1 MSGSPALSTSTGI
14 LEEPLEQRRTL
25 TVLLLAQILSGAGL
39 AAGITV
45 GALLAEQMLGSSR
58 FSGLPTVCFTIGSA
72 AAAVGVGRVSQNLGR
87 RAGLSAGYLAGALGS
102 VGVVVAANLGNIV
115 LLLASLLIY
124 GAGVATNLQARYAGV
139 DLAAPSRRGRAV
151 SIVLVATAIGAII
164 GPNLVRLTG
173 TLATA
178 VGIPPLAGPFMLAGA
193 AYAAAGVVLWVLL
206 RPDPLLLARSIAA
219 AKSSRSNEATA
230 GSSGSTA
237 RAVASESGSRRWSW
251 AVASGAGIMI
261 LTQLIMVA
269 IMTMTPIH
277 IEHHGH
283 SIGVTGVVIAVHV
296 AGMFLPS
303 PFSGWLVDRFGYL
316 SIAVAA
322 GVTLLAAGLLAA
334 WAPVDSVALLM
345 LALVLLGLGWNLGL
359 VSGTTVVTDAVPLAA
374 RARTQ
379 GVVDLGI
386 ALAGAGAGLSS
397 GLIVTA
403 TSYATLTLASG
414 FLALL
419 IIPIAAVARA
429 GPTPQ
434 T

>member
-1 MSGSPALSTSTGI
+1 
-14 LEEPLEQRRTL
+14 
-25 TVLLLAQILSGAGL
+25 LAQILSGAGL

-102 VGVVVAANLGNIV
+102 VGVVIAANLGNIV
-115 LLLASLLIY
+115 LLFVSLMVY
-124 GAGVATNLQARYAGV
+124 GAGVATNLQARYAGA

-219 AKSSRSNEATA
+219 AKSSQSNQATA

-237 RAVASESGSRRWSW
+237 PAVASESGSRRWSW

-283 SIGVTGVVIAVHV
+283 SIGVTGFVIAAHV

-303 PFSGWLVDRFGYL
+303 PFSGWLVDRFSYL

-334 WAPVDSVALLM
+334 WAPVDSVALLV

-359 VSGTTVVTDAVPLAA
+359 VSGTTLVTDAVPLAT

-386 ALAGAGAGLSS
+386 ALAGAGGGLSS

-434 T
+434 A

>member
-1 MSGSPALSTSTGI
+1 MSGSPALSTSTRI
-14 LEEPLEQRRTL
+14 LEEPPEQRRTL

-102 VGVVVAANLGNIV
+102 VGVVIAANLGNIV
-115 LLLASLLIY
+115 LLFVSLLVY
-124 GAGVATNLQARYAGV
+124 GTGVATNLQARYAGA

-219 AKSSRSNEATA
+219 AKSSQSNQATA

-237 RAVASESGSRRWSW
+237 PAVASESGSRRWSW

-283 SIGVTGVVIAVHV
+283 SIGVTGFVIAAHI

-303 PFSGWLVDRFGYL
+303 PFSGWLVDRFSYL

-334 WAPVDSVALLM
+334 WAPVDSVALLV

-359 VSGTTVVTDAVPLAA
+359 VSGTTVVTDAVPLAT

-434 T
+434 A